1 MKLTKQQANFL
12 HRLNLACEN
21 AKNFSESLTRQER
34 LDSYMEHLLEQGID
48 IKEINDLLY

>member
-12 HRLNLACEN
+12 HRLNLAHEN
-21 AKNFSESLTRQER
+21 AKNFSEGVARQER
-34 LDSYMEHLLEQGID
+34 LDKYMENLITKGVD